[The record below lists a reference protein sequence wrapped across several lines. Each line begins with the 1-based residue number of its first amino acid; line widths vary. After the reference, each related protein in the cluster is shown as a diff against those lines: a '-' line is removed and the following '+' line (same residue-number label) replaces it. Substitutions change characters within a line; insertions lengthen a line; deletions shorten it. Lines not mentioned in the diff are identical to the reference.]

1 MLLTVLLSVMI
12 ITNTSAFAEVLSETE
27 VYNGIRYY
35 INYQERWASVIGYDG
50 NAEDL
55 VIPSMISRGII
66 VSEIEGA
73 AFDGC
78 SSIKVLE
85 IPDTIMKIDE
95 TAFLGMDNLKFVVS
109 NTSGVN
115 IVVKE
120 DVKIVLKRS
129 ELESASESPEETKA
143 PDVPDITQ
151 ESKSEAADV
160 IDNIGVVDDGE
171 VQKVPIEAE
180 GTAAYIE
187 SSTQDSAA
195 GHEDTESKALGEA
208 VKEKETEKET
218 AEAPSKE
225 DTADVEKQ
233 PKAGNVMAAVAV
245 TVVIAAGA
253 AGAAIFYRRKR
264 THKED

>member
-1 MLLTVLLSVMI
+1 MLLIVLLSVMI
-12 ITNTSAFAEVLSETE
+12 IINTNAFAEVLSETE
-27 VYNGIRYY
+27 VYNGIRYH
-35 INYQERWASVIGYDG
+35 INKDERWASVCGYDG

-55 VIPSMISRGII
+55 VIPSRISKGII

-143 PDVPDITQ
+143 PDVSDTTQ

-171 VQKVPIEAE
+171 VQKVPIEAD

-195 GHEDTESKALGEA
+195 GHEDTESEA
-208 VKEKETEKET
+208 VKEKET
-218 AEAPSKE
+218 AEAPSKD
-225 DTADVEKQ
+225 DTADVEKK
-233 PKAGNVMAAVAV
+233 PKAGNVMAVVAVAV
-245 TVVIAAGA
+245 VIAVVA
-253 AGAAIFYRRKR
+253 AGVACAVIFYRKR
-264 THKED
+264 HTHKED